1 MSEVERG
8 KEDSIQSKREKL
20 ILYFETTSPIRVV
33 MDASNVDI
41 DQKVIEII
49 QRIISKR
56 KLPLGVVNVLIHYVL
71 LRNNLK
77 LNSLYAEKIAA
88 HWSRNKIDNVE
99 AAIEIAREM
108 YDTFKPK
115 FTVDFDSL
123 KKLKP
128 NGEYF
133 MLALTNELITS

>member
-1 MSEVERG
+1 MCDDERG
-8 KEDSIQSKREKL
+8 KEDSFQSKREKL
-20 ILYFETTSPIRVV
+20 ILYFETTSPIQVL
-33 MDASNVDI
+33 MDASNVDL
-41 DQKVIEII
+41 DQKDIDII
-49 QRIISKR
+49 QSIISKR

-77 LNSLYAEKIAA
+77 LSSLYAEKIAA

-99 AAIEIAREM
+99 AAIEMAREM

-115 FTVDFDSL
+115 ITVDFDSL
-123 KKLKP
+123 KTLKP

-133 MLALTNELITS
+133 MLALTNKLITS